1 MGILAG
7 MGTRSAGARDLL
19 STGYEHQVYATLR
32 RVLVNAGVLSVGV
45 AGNWKGCLDQGT
57 RCWRR
62 LFCFPTGSGENDQCQ
77 AVSLFTIPRSSVP

>member
-19 STGYEHQVYATLR
+19 STGYELQVYATLR

-45 AGNWKGCLDQGT
+45 AGNWKGCLDQGPGAGGG
-57 RCWRR
+57 
-62 LFCFPTGSGENDQCQ
+62 FSACQ
-77 AVSLFTIPRSSVP
+77 RGVGRMTSARP